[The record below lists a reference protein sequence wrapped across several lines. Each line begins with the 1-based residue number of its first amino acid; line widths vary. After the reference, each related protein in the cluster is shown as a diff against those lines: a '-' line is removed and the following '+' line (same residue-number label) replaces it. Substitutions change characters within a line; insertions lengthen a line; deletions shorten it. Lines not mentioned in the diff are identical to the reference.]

1 MEGVVFLII
10 VITVDRVEKINSK
23 NSGTHCRAIEKK
35 VRGERK
41 KGIRLRKTPFSKSC
55 QAYNYYSTLIVL
67 FGPSLLISSGIKSF
81 FFLICKSANL
91 SHGDI
96 MGEMPNVLFH
106 FALT

>member
-41 KGIRLRKTPFSKSC
+41 KGIRLRKTPCSKSC
-55 QAYNYYSTLIVL
+55 QAYNYYSTLTVL
-67 FGPSLLISSGIKSF
+67 FVPSLLISSGIKS